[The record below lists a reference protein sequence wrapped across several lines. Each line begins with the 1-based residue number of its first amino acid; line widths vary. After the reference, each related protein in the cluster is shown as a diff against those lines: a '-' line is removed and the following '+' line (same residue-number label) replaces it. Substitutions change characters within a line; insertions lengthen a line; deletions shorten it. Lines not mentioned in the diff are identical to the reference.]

1 MMGFMFGSPFGLIGA
16 GAGAI
21 LGFIYGNLAKRDDEK
36 KAEAE
41 AQRQETADAE
51 LERQIA
57 EQKAKESA
65 GAEGGKTASGRK
77 QGVTIVKDHLADAPA
92 PPTGSAARPPDG
104 GARDGTPGKPGM
116 ARATP
121 PETDAEGF
129 RPVYEGGRL
138 VRQER
143 DAQGDGRPD
152 TILHYDADGQLERRE
167 DSSRLDGRMD
177 MWAYYVK
184 GKVVRKEADT
194 RGSGQVDL
202 WMHYDESGNVVRAE
216 LLVEKDVKLTQ
227 FFVDRQVA
235 REEWRRHPGG
245 QLSAV
250 AIHQDGKIVQREED
264 SAGQGRLDLVSVF
277 DPSGRLVKQGRRAD
291 GGWLMSWRYFDPG
304 GQVLREEELGKDGE
318 LVAVSFFEDGRLTRK
333 ELYVLDEDVFRRA
346 PRVPDASAATKG

>member
-1 MMGFMFGSPFGLIGA
+1 
-16 GAGAI
+16 
-21 LGFIYGNLAKRDDEK
+21 
-36 KAEAE
+36 
-41 AQRQETADAE
+41 
-51 LERQIA
+51 
-57 EQKAKESA
+57 
-65 GAEGGKTASGRK
+65 
-77 QGVTIVKDHLADAPA
+77 
-92 PPTGSAARPPDG
+92 
-104 GARDGTPGKPGM
+104 
-116 ARATP
+116 
-121 PETDAEGF
+121 
-129 RPVYEGGRL
+129 
-138 VRQER
+138 
-143 DAQGDGRPD
+143 
-152 TILHYDADGQLERRE
+152 
-167 DSSRLDGRMD
+167 
-177 MWAYYVK
+177 
-184 GKVVRKEADT
+184 
-194 RGSGQVDL
+194 
-202 WMHYDESGNVVRAE
+202 MHYDESGNVVRAE